1 MSFSRIS
8 VLAVF
13 FMMVMS
19 AFVVVPMYNVGADE
33 GTPPGEGEGCI
44 DYEDTNGNEA
54 YDEGE
59 PCHDD
64 DGGGEGNPPG
74 EGEGCINYEDTN
86 ENGVF
91 DVDEPCHDDF
101 GPEIDYQSVLVE
113 MISLSQWDVNI
124 EGHFS
129 VEGSNEMRHMIAEM
143 CDMLVV
149 VPSAPNVI
157 SQPCLNAFIEMMN
170 NDSFEGIE
178 PDMCDAFGLTDV
190 QCEDLTSCQEGGGLS
205 CMRVMEELCGDTTS
219 PGPYDICSH
228 WDDSDMMTIVG
239 AMFDY
244 EALVSP
250 TEDQATTF
258 LESIE
263 NTWGYG
269 GHYQPED
276 IANYDVHHF
285 NIIEEEVAN
294 YTVDIHGVHNETT
307 GEGFE
312 PTYVYLYEGTLD
324 YPTSDEVPWIGGN
337 DRVCKYTN
345 ETEMY
350 VDCSNS
356 IGGLLEVGAY
366 SMFITNSCNHQ
377 WEYNE
382 SSGSHDFVGY
392 DCRYGSYN
400 LSVYN
405 DDNGSHVDD
414 IVGNIST
421 DDSEFIFAEVHKNH
435 RDYSEEFSFFPYY
448 DTHNYQLTAGDGTSY
463 FYSDQDEDYNL
474 IVWLYSDSFDP
485 TQWSE
490 NLMYVSSGYENYDD
504 STGYDYNHS
513 YFNMSEFDPGT
524 YVFVTTGMDTH
535 SNGSYN
541 AGVYAK
547 DEVALASW
555 SGQLDDSDDRAYFTY
570 GHHEFYQYND
580 HGDDGDDFG
589 KSIFDNIED
598 WRDGSKSGVGAANGI
613 VDIFW
618 AADADGMFHGDN
630 NNHCEDGH
638 CDDSHCEDG
647 HCGGDSH
654 CDDGH
659 CGEEHHCD
667 DGHCNA
673 SDGGHCEDGHCD
685 GDGNHCN
692 DGHCGDG
699 PDEGECP
706 FTDQDTCEELQ
717 YLCNDEDDGG
727 NPVMCGWEVAHYC
740 LENEDSGCD
749 EVETACAL
757 PVSTENASICTAYND
772 FNHDDFHAEHDGGGG
787 VYLDG
792 IEGEETPHNWDDDI
806 GTLDPEN
813 IVGDIMLHDNSSII
827 MSNEFVLTFD
837 PVDNTLSE
845 HIFEIVDVGD
855 DMGYHCWSEP
865 GMSGYEMRISFD
877 LVNDGTEDCGDGA
890 DEPQDTDD
898 DGVND
903 SWFDCNDPTGT
914 QVNMEKTNDCTED
927 CPNGADEGVYLGDDP
942 DLNFTFSVL
951 PEYEIVSC
959 TNCSDSVISD
969 DKTTVTFTVD
979 NDDNIGIVFS
989 QIPEPEVLPDCDVTV
1004 GVDDANYTFDPI
1016 SVEIE
1021 FGQTVCWKWTNT
1033 TGAHNVAQVAESSD
1047 TTKQSSGFYSGE
1059 ANNTTDYRV
1068 TFDSA
1073 NGYSDDISYY
1083 YICEPHAVDM
1093 QMVGEVVVGT
1103 GSTDPDLEEAIE
1115 ESGLP
1120 SVSFIAGILVLV
1132 GAAGLRRRIH

>member
-1 MSFSRIS
+1 MNLSRLAA
-8 VLAVF
+8 LAVF
-13 FMMVMS
+13 FMMIMS
-19 AFVVVPMYNVGADE
+19 TFVTVPTYNVGAMEGGCMDYDDTNENGLYDE
-33 GTPPGEGEGCI
+33 GEPCYDDDEGDSPPGEGEGCM
-44 DYEDTNGNEA
+44 DYDDTNGNEL

-59 PCHDD
+59 PCYDD
-64 DGGGEGNPPG
+64 DGS
-74 EGEGCINYEDTN
+74 
-86 ENGVF
+86 
-91 DVDEPCHDDF
+91 

-113 MISLSQWDVNI
+113 MISLSQWDVNV

-129 VEGSNEMRHMIAEM
+129 VEESNEMRHMIAEM

-149 VPSAPNVI
+149 VPSTPNVI
-157 SQPCLNAFIEMMN
+157 SQPCLDAFVEMMN
-170 NDSFEGIE
+170 NDSFGDFE
-178 PDMCDAFGLTDV
+178 PDMCDSFGLTDD
-190 QCEDLTSCQEGGGLS
+190 QCEGFISCEEGGGLS
-205 CMRVMEELCGDTTS
+205 CMRVMQDLCSDPTS

-228 WDDSDMMTIVG
+228 WEDSDMMTIIG

-244 EALVSP
+244 EVLASP
-250 TEDQATTF
+250 TEDQATAF

-263 NTWGYG
+263 AIWGDG

-276 IANYDVHHF
+276 IANYDVYHF
-285 NIIEEEVAN
+285 NINDEEVAN
-294 YTVDIHGVHNETT
+294 YTVDIHGVYNETT
-307 GEGFE
+307 GEWFE

-324 YPTSDEVPWIGGN
+324 YPTSDEVPWIEGN
-337 DRVCKYTN
+337 DRVCEYVSAVDLS
-345 ETEMY
+345 

-356 IGGLLEVGAY
+356 LGGLLEVGAY

-382 SSGSHDFVGY
+382 SSDRHDFVGY

-400 LSVYN
+400 LSIYN

-414 IVGNIST
+414 IVGEISI
-421 DDSEFIFAEVHKNH
+421 DDSEFIFAEVHVSH
-435 RDYSEEFSFFPYY
+435 RHDSEEFAFFPYY
-448 DTHNYQLTAGDGTSY
+448 DTYNYQLTAGDDTSY
-463 FYSDQDEDYNL
+463 FYSVQEAADNQTL
-474 IVWLYSDSFDP
+474 MVWLYDGSFDS
-485 TQWSE
+485 TQWDE

-504 STGYDYNHS
+504 SGGYNYNHS
-513 YFNMSEFDPGT
+513 YFNMSEFEPGAYT
-524 YVFVTTGMDTH
+524 FVTTGQHTH
-535 SNGSYN
+535 TNGSYD

-547 DEVALASW
+547 DDVALASW

-570 GHHEFYQYND
+570 GHHEYFQNND

-589 KSIFDNIED
+589 KSVFENIEA
-598 WRDGSKSGVGAANGI
+598 WRDGSQSAVDVADSI

-618 AADADGMFHGDN
+618 AADEAGMFQGG
-630 NNHCEDGH
+630 NHCEDGH
-638 CDDSHCEDG
+638 CDEAGHCDNG

-673 SDGGHCEDGHCD
+673 SDGGHCDEDGHCND
-685 GDGNHCN
+685 DHCN

-699 PDEGECP
+699 PDEGDCP
-706 FTDQDTCEELQ
+706 FTDQETCEELQ

-749 EVETACAL
+749 EIVAACAS
-757 PVSTENASICTAYND
+757 PVSTENASICAAYND
-772 FNHDDFHAEHDGGGG
+772 FNHDTFHAEHDGGGG

-792 IEGEETPHNWDDDI
+792 IEGEETPHNWDDDK

-890 DEPQDTDD
+890 DEPQDMDD

-914 QVNMEKTNDCTED
+914 QVNMEKTNDGTED

-969 DKTTVTFTVD
+969 DKTTVTFTISNGED
-979 NDDNIGIVFS
+979 ISIVFR
-989 QIPEPEVLPDCDVTV
+989 EVSTQPDCDHVV
-1004 GVDDANYTFDPI
+1004 GVGADYTFNPAELDI
-1016 SVEIE
+1016 MVGE
-1021 FGQTVCWKWTNT
+1021 TVCWQWENAPD
-1033 TGAHNVAQVAESSD
+1033 AHNVIEIDVAYDASLNITEIMAGFN
-1047 TTKQSSGFYSGE
+1047 SGAVSNSG
-1059 ANNTTDYRV
+1059 DFRH
-1068 TFDSA
+1068 TFSED
-1073 NGYSDDISYY
+1073 NQTHYY
-1083 YICEPHAVDM
+1083 VCEPHATMGMAGTVT
-1093 QMVGEVVVGT
+1093 VGAGSEGDRIPEV
-1103 GSTDPDLEEAIE
+1103 LED
-1115 ESGLP
+1115 SGLP
-1120 SVSFIAGILVLV
+1120 NVSFMVGALVLV
-1132 GAAGLRRRIH
+1132 GAASLRRRIH

>member
-13 FMMVMS
+13 LMMVMS
-19 AFVVVPMYNVGADE
+19 AFVVVPTYNVGADTSGCIDYE
-33 GTPPGEGEGCI
+33 DTNGNGAYDEGEPCHDGDGSGDGTPPGEGEGCI
-44 DYEDTNGNEA
+44 DYEDTNGN
-54 YDEGE
+54 
-59 PCHDD
+59 
-64 DGGGEGNPPG
+64 
-74 EGEGCINYEDTN
+74 
-86 ENGVF
+86 GVF
-91 DVDEPCHDDF
+91 DVDEPCHD
-101 GPEIDYQSVLVE
+101 GPGFEIDSQSVLVE
-113 MISLSQWDVNI
+113 MISLSQWDVNL
-124 EGHFS
+124 ESHFS
-129 VEGSNEMRHMIAEM
+129 VEGSNEMRYMIAEM

-149 VPSAPNVI
+149 VPSAPNTI
-157 SQPCLNAFIEMMN
+157 SQPCLDAFIEMMT
-170 NDSFEGIE
+170 NDSFEGSE
-178 PDMCDAFGLTDV
+178 PDMCDAFGLTDD
-190 QCEDLTSCQEGGGLS
+190 QCEDFTSCQEGGGLS

-219 PGPYDICSH
+219 PGPYDMCSH
-228 WDDSDMMTIVG
+228 WEYSDMMTIVG

-244 EALVSP
+244 EAIASP
-250 TEDQATTF
+250 TEGQATTF
-258 LESIE
+258 LELIE
-263 NTWGYG
+263 NTWGND
-269 GHYQPED
+269 HYQPED
-276 IANYDVHHF
+276 IANYDVYHF
-285 NIIEEEVAN
+285 DISDEEVAN
-294 YTVDIHGVHNETT
+294 YTVDIHGVYNETT

-345 ETEMY
+345 DTEMY

-382 SSGSHDFVGY
+382 SSDRHDFVGY

-421 DDSEFIFAEVHKNH
+421 DDPEFIFAEVHKNH

-448 DTHNYQLTAGDGTSY
+448 DTHNYQLTAGDDTSY
-463 FYSDQDEDYNL
+463 FYSDQDEDHNL

-504 STGYDYNHS
+504 LAGYDYNHS

-524 YVFVTTGMDTH
+524 YVFVTTGMHTH

-570 GHHEFYQYND
+570 GHHEYYQYSD

-613 VDIFW
+613 VAIFW
-618 AADADGMFHGDN
+618 AADEAGVFHGDN

-673 SDGGHCEDGHCD
+673 SDGGHCEDGHCG

-706 FTDQDTCEELQ
+706 FTDQDTCEELR
-717 YLCNDEDDGG
+717 YICDTEGGDG
-727 NPVMCGWEVAHYC
+727 NSVRCGQEVAHYC
-740 LENEDSGCD
+740 MENDDPGCD
-749 EVETACAL
+749 EITTACTPPINA
-757 PVSTENASICTAYND
+757 ENASICAAYND
-772 FNHDDFHAEHDGGGG
+772 FNHDAFHAEHDDDGG

-792 IEGEETPHNWDDDI
+792 IEGKETPHNWDDEM
-806 GTLDPEN
+806 GTFNPEN
-813 IVGDIMLHDNSSII
+813 IVGDIMLHDNSSI
-827 MSNEFVLTFD
+827 MVSNEFVITFN

-855 DMGYHCWSEP
+855 DTRAMRYHCWSEP
-865 GMSGYEMRISFD
+865 GMSGYEMEISFD

-890 DEPQDTDD
+890 DEPQDM
-898 DGVND
+898 DGDGIND

-914 QVNMEKTNDCTED
+914 QVNMEKTNDGTED
-927 CPNGADEGVYLGDDP
+927 CPNGADEGVYLGDEP
-942 DLNFTFSVL
+942 DFNFTFSVL
-951 PEYEIVSC
+951 PEYEIISC
-959 TNCSDSVISD
+959 INCTDSLISA
-969 DKTTVTFTVD
+969 DKTTVTFTAD
-979 NDDNIGIVFS
+979 NDNIGIVFRDVVT
-989 QIPEPEVLPDCDVTV
+989 QPACDHTI
-1004 GVDDANYTFDPI
+1004 GIDDAAYAFNSAELDI
-1016 SVEIE
+1016 KVGE
-1021 FGQTVCWKWTNT
+1021 TVCWQWENT
-1033 TGAHNVAQVAESSD
+1033 SEAHNVIEIDVAYDASLNITD
-1047 TTKQSSGFYSGE
+1047 IMTGFNSGAVSNSG
-1059 ANNTTDYRV
+1059 DFRH
-1068 TFDSA
+1068 TFTE
-1073 NGYSDDISYY
+1073 DDMTHY
-1083 YICEPHAVDM
+1083 YICEPHAQM
-1093 QMVGEVVVGT
+1093 GMVGSITVGN
-1103 GSTDPDLEEAIE
+1103 GSEEKEEIVDTAIE

-1120 SVSFIAGILVLV
+1120 SVSFIAGLLVLV